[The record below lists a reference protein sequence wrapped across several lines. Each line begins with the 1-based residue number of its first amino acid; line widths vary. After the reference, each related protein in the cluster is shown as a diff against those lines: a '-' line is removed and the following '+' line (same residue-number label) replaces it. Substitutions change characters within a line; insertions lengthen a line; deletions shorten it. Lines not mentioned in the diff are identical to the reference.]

1 MSNWKHWHTALA
13 RSRLGLALAMT
24 ALVAAC
30 GGPMDR
36 RMVTDGTQQQYRA
49 SIDAIDAELSS
60 HEREAF
66 NWAVA
71 GLDLNSLN
79 ATYPNAS
86 VREVVRT
93 HIERIKDGNP
103 KEIRTLRERVQE
115 QLPTISEL
123 EKVRANGAKL
133 KIEDSFF
140 GLEPSIEARI
150 VNGSS
155 LPLSQIS
162 WEAMLYINGEAQPVA
177 KAKVHS
183 DFRKIDGLKSGDG
196 VTARFNVGFV
206 KGDEA
211 WTTLAIR
218 QASSARVELRVVP
231 LTAMDFHDE
240 PYVIA
245 DYEKRIELL
254 ENQLKEADRFADI

>member
-1 MSNWKHWHTALA
+1 MGNWQHRHTVAA
-13 RSRLGLALAMT
+13 RSRLGLTLGLT
-24 ALVAAC
+24 ALVVAC
-30 GGPMDR
+30 GGPMDAKL
-36 RMVTDGTQQQYRA
+36 VTDGTQQQYRA
-49 SIDAIDAELSS
+49 SIDAIDEELSP
-60 HEREAF
+60 HERAAF

-71 GLDLNSLN
+71 GLDLEKLN
-79 ATYPNAS
+79 AAYPNAS
-86 VREVVRT
+86 VGEVVRT

-115 QLPTISEL
+115 QLPTIAEL
-123 EKVRANGAKL
+123 GKVRANGATL
-133 KIEDSFF
+133 EIEDSFF
-140 GLEPSIEARI
+140 GLKPSIEARI

-162 WEAMLYINGEAQPVA
+162 WEATLYINGEAQPVA

-218 QASSARVELRVVP
+218 QASSARVELRGIPV
-231 LTAMDFHDE
+231 TAMDFRDQ